1 MLPSARG
8 LYKGGWPPK
17 LVSQIDVAEMG
28 HEGVFWGEP
37 PWAVGVVELERL
49 AVFQVLSCAGNFSL
63 RRPRACLSV
72 ALKERHARFQVF
84 PSGEELEIARLR
96 VQAA

>member
-8 LYKGGWPPK
+8 LYKGGWPPI
-17 LVSQIDVAEMG
+17 LVSQVDIAEMG
-28 HEGVFWGEP
+28 SEGVFRGEP
-37 PWAVGVVELERL
+37 PWVVRAVELERL
-49 AVFQVLSCAGNFSL
+49 AVFQVLSFAGNCSL
-63 RRPRACLSV
+63 RRPHPCLSV
-72 ALKERHARFQVF
+72 ALKERLTRFQVF